1 MEKIR
6 IGKEKRRYEIS
17 SIRPESAN
25 ILEIVFIDAIPAI
38 WGNITIYTEDGTE
51 ATTLTGYETVYK
63 QDGQT
68 VELSN
73 DGSVYT
79 PPAPPEPAEPPEPY
93 VPTLEEVRAG
103 KKAEVSAACE
113 QIIYAGINVTL
124 SDGTTEHYSLTE
136 HDQLNLF
143 GKLSQISVGAA
154 QLEYHADGQSCR
166 YYTAIDMQAIIQAAM
181 WHVSYHTTYCNA
193 LHMWIAGCQTTAEVA
208 SIFYGAD
215 VPSEYRSE
223 VLKSYLAR
231 IAVEIGVGDGAQ
243 MG

>member
-79 PPAPPEPAEPPEPY
+79 PPASPEPAEPPGP
-93 VPTLEEVRAG
+93 
-103 KKAEVSAACE
+103 
-113 QIIYAGINVTL
+113 
-124 SDGTTEHYSLTE
+124 
-136 HDQLNLF
+136 
-143 GKLSQISVGAA
+143 
-154 QLEYHADGQSCR
+154 
-166 YYTAIDMQAIIQAAM
+166 
-181 WHVSYHTTYCNA
+181 
-193 LHMWIAGCQTTAEVA
+193 
-208 SIFYGAD
+208 
-215 VPSEYRSE
+215 
-223 VLKSYLAR
+223 
-231 IAVEIGVGDGAQ
+231 
-243 MG
+243 